1 MRVVLSFT
9 WVLFVS
15 YFITAAVSYFY
26 LRKARNLISY
36 HFGMN
41 IAMTSSGVMGI
52 SCGIILGSQFPLFF
66 SEVTVLTLIIA
77 VTVGAIFGSLVD
89 YQTLLTGVSSGIMA
103 GVMGPMLGA
112 AANFTLIVVS
122 TLLVFLSFGLLCF
135 SLRSL

>member
-1 MRVVLSFT
+1 MSVVLSFT
-9 WVLFVS
+9 WVLLVSYLITAFVS
-15 YFITAAVSYFY
+15 YGY

-52 SCGIILGSQFPLFF
+52 STGILLGSQFPLFF
-66 SEVTVLTLIIA
+66 SAVTVVTLIIA
-77 VTVGAIFGSLVD
+77 VSVGAIFGSLVD

-112 AANFTLIVVS
+112 AADFSLLVVA

>member
-1 MRVVLSFT
+1 MSVVLSFT
-9 WVLFVS
+9 WVLLVS
-15 YFITAAVSYFY
+15 YLITAIVSYGY

-52 SCGIILGSQFPLFF
+52 STGILLGSQFPLYF
-66 SEVTVLTLIIA
+66 SEVTVVTLIIA
-77 VTVGAIFGSLVD
+77 VSVGAIFGSLVD

-112 AANFTLIVVS
+112 AADFALLVVA

>member
-1 MRVVLSFT
+1 MLSFT
-9 WVLFVS
+9 WVLLVS
-15 YFITAAVSYFY
+15 YLITAIVSYGY

-52 SCGIILGSQFPLFF
+52 STGILLGSQFPLYF
-66 SEVTVLTLIIA
+66 SEVTVVTLIIA
-77 VTVGAIFGSLVD
+77 VSVGAIFGSLVD

-112 AANFTLIVVS
+112 AADFALLVVA